1 MTPLFSLLSPAG
13 PRARLSVLIFH
24 RVLPEPDP
32 IFPGEIDVPRFDAIC
47 RWVRQ
52 WFNVLPLDA
61 AVSRLQRGT
70 LPARA
75 AAITFDDGYAD
86 NHDHALPLLQRHG
99 LPATFFIA
107 SGFIDGGC
115 MWNDGVIDAV
125 RRCRTP
131 HLELAGLA
139 DLPDERLA
147 VDSVPAKRAAIARI
161 IGAVKYLPVAQRLE
175 IVATLRRRA
184 GVDDRPGWMMTSE
197 QLRAMRRAGM
207 QIGAH
212 TVTHPILA
220 RLDRATA
227 LDEMRRGRDFLES
240 TLQER
245 VGLFAYPNG
254 RPGTDY
260 SEESVAAA
268 REAGFDAAFT
278 TAWGAASQNTDMFQL
293 PRFTPWD
300 QGQAR
305 FGLRL
310 AGNLWNARK
319 AA

>member
-52 WFNVLPLDA
+52 WFNVLPLDT
-61 AVSRLQRGT
+61 AVSRLREGA

-86 NHDHALPLLQRHG
+86 NHDHALPLLRQHG

-125 RRCRTP
+125 RRCRAP
-131 HLELAGLA
+131 QLDVAGLA
-139 DLPDERLA
+139 ALPDERLA
-147 VDSVPAKRAAIARI
+147 VDSVPAKREAIGRI

-184 GVDDRPGWMMTSE
+184 GVDDRPGWMMSSE

-220 RLDRATA
+220 RLDRAAA
-227 LDEMRRGRDFLES
+227 LDEMRRGREFLES

-260 SEESVAAA
+260 SEENVTVA

-278 TAWGAASQNTDMFQL
+278 TAWGAASGSTDLFQL

-300 QGQAR
+300 QGKTR

-310 AGNLWNARK
+310 AGNLWNMRK

>member
-1 MTPLFSLLSPAG
+1 MSPLFSLLSPAG

-52 WFNVLPLDA
+52 WFNVLPLDV
-61 AVSRLQRGT
+61 AVGRLQQGT

-131 HLELAGLA
+131 QLEVAGLA

-147 VDSVPAKRAAIARI
+147 VDSVTAKRAAIARI

-184 GVDDRPGWMMTSE
+184 GVDDRPGWMMSTE

-220 RLDRATA
+220 RLDRAAA

-240 TLQER
+240 ALQER

-260 SEESVAAA
+260 SEENVAVA

-278 TAWGAASQNTDMFQL
+278 TAWGAASVNTDPFQL

-300 QGQAR
+300 QGRAR

-310 AGNLWNARK
+310 AGNLWTSR
-319 AA
+319 